1 MLSYTA
7 DGKTLRDACQTAMK
21 LIDEVSAV
29 PADYMRS
36 MGSPMVRYIAMM
48 GIHG

>member
-7 DGKTLRDACQTAMK
+7 DGKTVHDACQTAMK
-21 LIDEVSAV
+21 LISEINAI

-36 MGSPMVRYIAMM
+36 MGSPMVEV
-48 GIHG
+48 